1 MMTGLLPSKARWV
14 EGLKGQ
20 GKVLLDPIGFRMRF
34 KKSEGGKK
42 YYMCTRKNDLKCPVT
57 LTMDIENEM
66 IVKMKH
72 EHNHDSDLVKES
84 VKKVVEKQIED
95 AVKNRV
101 APRSAF
107 MDVTNKLL
115 ADPTASA
122 GLPYLPKMKTLA
134 RNINRK
140 KQNDLDA
147 PPIPKDWSE
156 MELPTNFKKT
166 TDNEEFLIMDH
177 TMIGDDAK
185 IIGFSSPTGLRVLS
199 QTTDIYADGTFEFV
213 DQTLF
218 QQVYVFVVQL
228 DNKQYIP
235 AAWYLLPSKDY
246 QTYKLVL
253 ENLKDKGVPAPH
265 NFHVDFEAASIKA
278 IKAVYPE
285 SNVLGCDAHW
295 KRAIRTNLQKF
306 GLVSVYQ
313 QDASCQTFVRKLWSL
328 SLVPE
333 GEVVRVWEMLEELV
347 PTMDERD
354 ENDDEA
360 RNFNASMEQFL
371 LYFEQTWIGTKNP
384 RTQLRGRP
392 KFELKTWNKY
402 RQVLDGEEVTNNGCE
417 SWNSA
422 SKLSLGRKANIWAVL
437 VAIRKEEGLA
447 RFKAQNSV
455 GGEVVDNNIGRTRR
469 LEERKSRLREIL
481 AKYWTEDM
489 RGYLDMTA
497 QFYND

>member
-1 MMTGLLPSKARWV
+1 MTGLLPSKARWV

-156 MELPTNFKKT
+156 MELPTNFKKQQ
-166 TDNEEFLIMDH
+166 
-177 TMIGDDAK
+177 TMR
-185 IIGFSSPTGLRVLS
+185 SS
-199 QTTDIYADGTFEFV
+199 
-213 DQTLF
+213 
-218 QQVYVFVVQL
+218 
-228 DNKQYIP
+228 
-235 AAWYLLPSKDY
+235 
-246 QTYKLVL
+246 
-253 ENLKDKGVPAPH
+253 
-265 NFHVDFEAASIKA
+265 
-278 IKAVYPE
+278 
-285 SNVLGCDAHW
+285 
-295 KRAIRTNLQKF
+295 
-306 GLVSVYQ
+306 
-313 QDASCQTFVRKLWSL
+313 
-328 SLVPE
+328 
-333 GEVVRVWEMLEELV
+333 
-347 PTMDERD
+347 
-354 ENDDEA
+354 
-360 RNFNASMEQFL
+360 
-371 LYFEQTWIGTKNP
+371 
-384 RTQLRGRP
+384 
-392 KFELKTWNKY
+392 
-402 RQVLDGEEVTNNGCE
+402 
-417 SWNSA
+417 
-422 SKLSLGRKANIWAVL
+422 
-437 VAIRKEEGLA
+437 
-447 RFKAQNSV
+447 
-455 GGEVVDNNIGRTRR
+455 
-469 LEERKSRLREIL
+469 
-481 AKYWTEDM
+481 
-489 RGYLDMTA
+489 
-497 QFYND
+497 